1 MDAETGVW
9 AMAGPKKRVAELRLS
24 RRLRG
29 GRDGKG
35 GSGRLGGGNM
45 RVATAL
51 ILRRCTG
58 ELRSE
63 AEEFEEERL

>member
-1 MDAETGVW
+1 MDAEAGLW

-29 GRDGKG
+29 GRG
-35 GSGRLGGGNM
+35 GRGVSGRLGGGNM

-51 ILRRCTG
+51 SLRRSTG
-58 ELRSE
+58 ELGSE

>member
-1 MDAETGVW
+1 MT
-9 AMAGPKKRVAELRLS
+9 GPKKRVAELRLS

-29 GRDGKG
+29 GRGGRG
-35 GSGRLGGGNM
+35 GSGRLGGSNM

-51 ILRRCTG
+51 SLRRSTG
-58 ELRSE
+58 ELSE